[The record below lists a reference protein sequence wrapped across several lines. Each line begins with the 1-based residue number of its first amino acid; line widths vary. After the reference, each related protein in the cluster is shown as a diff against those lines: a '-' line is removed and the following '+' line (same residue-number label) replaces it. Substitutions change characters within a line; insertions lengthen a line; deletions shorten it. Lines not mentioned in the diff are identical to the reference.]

1 MPVPFT
7 SIPTPSDLW
16 GRLHP
21 WLGEIDRRTQQ
32 LFGNELGL
40 MYTFEDALPHFI
52 PEPAIDSMGNP
63 IDPVEPTIGPAGL
76 DARDDSQRRYFEN
89 IIREMNKL
97 PSDLQNDPLAESD
110 PMRKRAG
117 PPVYKYE
124 DWEEPKPAGPPPYTY
139 EDWEAEHPIVEPYLA
154 APFYEGG
161 PRRLSPS
168 TYSYPESPEDGAR
181 RLTPSTYSYD
191 DRGNR

>member
-40 MYTFEDALPHFI
+40 MYNLEDALPYFI

-76 DARDDSQRRYFEN
+76 DARDDSQRSYFEN

-97 PSDLQNDPLAESD
+97 PSDLQNDPLRDSD
-110 PMRKRAG
+110 PMRKPRAGPPPYIYEDWEEPKRAGPPPYIYEDWASEHPIVEPKRAG
-117 PPVYKYE
+117 PPVY
-124 DWEEPKPAGPPPYTY
+124 
-139 EDWEAEHPIVEPYLA
+139 
-154 APFYEGG
+154 EG
-161 PRRLSPS
+161 
-168 TYSYPESPEDGAR
+168 GAR
-181 RLTPSTYSYD
+181 RLTPSTYSYEGGARRLTPSTYSYK
-191 DRGNR
+191 DRGNK